1 MVVERFCRF
10 EFLKMVLI
18 ALAMVMVTG
27 CSQLR
32 MGPMGQRAAARED
45 AQRRF
50 SSPIAPVEQ
59 RNMGLPDIL
68 ATLNKRQSN
77 VRSLRANLD
86 LTAGAGSSRQV
97 FQGNLVVKPTGFLRV
112 RGTRDQISVFDI
124 LVRDDQV
131 RFVSFPYRI
140 YFDGSLAELRANPE
154 LMAGLYP
161 EQLVENFTVEQSLI
175 AKLKRHPQPM
185 LYSDRDHYIIRL
197 DAADGTSERWHLR
210 QSDLLVDR
218 YESMIG
224 NRTNAVVRYW
234 AYQVIDHKYL
244 LPTQLVV
251 ESPEARTRFSVEVKE
266 MSVNE
271 PVNPVLNQLDVPPGF
286 KAVGKRGR

>member
-1 MVVERFCRF
+1 MVVKRFHRF
-10 EFLKMVLI
+10 GMLKLVLL
-18 ALAMVMVTG
+18 ALTLVSVVG
-27 CSQLR
+27 CNQLR
-32 MGPMGQRAAARED
+32 MGPMGRRAAARED
-45 AQRRF
+45 AQRSF

-59 RNMGLPDIL
+59 RNMSLQDIV
-68 ATLNKRQSN
+68 ATLNKRQST

-86 LTAGAGSSRQV
+86 LTAGAGSTRQV
-97 FQGNLVVKPTGFLRV
+97 FQGNLVVQPTGFLRV

-124 LVRDDQV
+124 LVRDDKV
-131 RFVSFPYRI
+131 RFVSFPDRVF
-140 YFDGSLAELRANPE
+140 FDGTLAELRANPE
-154 LMAGLYP
+154 VMAGLYP

-175 AKLKRHPQPM
+175 RKLKQHPQPM

-197 DAADGTSERWHLR
+197 DAADGSSERWHLR

-218 YESMIG
+218 YETMIG
-224 NRTNAVVRYW
+224 NRTIAVVRYW
-234 AYQVIDHKYL
+234 AYQVVDQKYL

-286 KAVGKRGR
+286 KPVGKRGL